1 MYGKDVSE
9 SMIALIFQVK
19 LVKVCSQWQWSAAW
33 CPSILLGLNVIAWV
47 INYK

>member
-19 LVKVCSQWQWSAAW
+19 LVKVCSQGSG
-33 CPSILLGLNVIAWV
+33 LLPGALQFSLVSM
-47 INYK
+47 